1 MNSHTTQPV
10 HARCSKPRRAI
21 NFTRDRRTVRPG
33 GKQCRPL
40 PQPPRLS
47 LINPETA
54 SKPIKDALALLPVIN
69 VFRALANA
77 ESLYPYFSNYLLQLF
92 RPMELDKALER
103 MIVLHVAR
111 RSDCIYA
118 WRQNV
123 VVGHSV
129 GVTDE
134 QIAALEKGEIKASCF
149 SEAEQAA
156 FAFTNEV
163 MDLIEATDHTYDAVK
178 KHFSDRAITE
188 MFYVI
193 GTYMMLARVLRTG
206 RIPLDNKPADSPQ

>member
-1 MNSHTTQPV
+1 MSTATT
-10 HARCSKPRRAI
+10 A
-21 NFTRDRRTVRPG
+21 
-33 GKQCRPL
+33 
-40 PQPPRLS
+40 PRLS

-77 ESLYPYFSNYLLQLF
+77 ESLYPYFSNYMLQLF
-92 RPMELDKALER
+92 RPMELDKATRTDDRPSRGEALR
-103 MIVLHVAR
+103 LHLRLA
-111 RSDCIYA
+111 
-118 WRQNV
+118 QNV
-123 VVGHSV
+123 VVGHRV

-149 SEAEQAA
+149 GEAEQAA

-163 MDLIEATDHTYDAVK
+163 MDLIEATDHTYDAVR

-193 GTYMMLARVLRTG
+193 GTYMMVARVLRTG
-206 RIPLDNKPADSPQ
+206 RIPLDDKPADSPQ